1 MPLDLDLAGRR
12 VLLTGGSR
20 GIGAATVRLLASLG
34 AQVAFTYQRSADAA
48 AALGRELGDGVLPL
62 RADQASREDAAR
74 AVAQAEAA
82 FGGLDAFVGN
92 AGLWV
97 PTPAEYS
104 DEGALQR
111 TLDLNLRGLFRWNAE
126 AIPALKRTGGGA
138 LVLLSSTAGQRGE
151 AGYGAYAASKG
162 AVIALTKSLAAEL
175 RPDRIRVNC
184 VAPGWVDTDMAAPA
198 LRGDPAER
206 ARIQAAFP
214 LGRIPGADDLAGPIA
229 FLLSG
234 WAGAVT
240 GEILNVNGGTVL
252 CG

>member
-1 MPLDLDLAGRR
+1 MDLNLAGRR

-34 AQVAFTYQRSADAA
+34 AKVAFTFHERGDSAS
-48 AALGRELGDGVLPL
+48 ALSREWGSSVLAL
-62 RADQASREDAAR
+62 QADQNLREDARR
-74 AVAQAEAA
+74 AVAEAESA

-97 PTPAEYS
+97 PTPAEYT
-104 DEGALQR
+104 DETPIQR
-111 TLDLNLRGLFRWNAE
+111 ILDLNLRGLFRWNAE
-126 AIPALKRTGGGA
+126 VIPALKRAGGGA
-138 LVLLSSTAGQRGE
+138 IVLVSSTAGQRGE

-162 AVIALTKSLAAEL
+162 AVIALTKSLATEL
-175 RPDRIRVNC
+175 GPNGIRVNC

-198 LRGDPAER
+198 LRNDPAER
-206 ARIQAAFP
+206 ARIQAGFP
-214 LGRIPGADDLAGPIA
+214 LGRIPEAADLAGPIS
-229 FLLSG
+229 FLLSD
-234 WAGAVT
+234 WAAAIT